1 MKRFFNHIFLGRMAD
16 RTDDEFIG
24 MADTHVDVK
33 PEALR
38 WFSGMDDLNYTFVCR
53 ALLAGAEH

>member
-53 ALLAGAEH
+53 AL